1 MIDDFPDQDLND
13 WIEAYNAYRKEAF
26 IKTVID
32 AAIEE
37 LVCRIFKGELRTYT
51 IIIVQ
56 DVLPSKYTVYYWKYT
71 SYHINQPM
79 HHIPNLIEEAAES
92 NG

>member
-13 WIEAYNAYRKEAF
+13 WIEAYNAYARKAF
-26 IKTVID
+26 IDAVVGAVIGD
-32 AAIEE
+32 
-37 LVCRIFKGELRTYT
+37 LVSSIFKGELRTYT